1 MVNFQDLIFKLESLG
16 FADVLLPFI
25 LIFTVIFAI
34 LQKTE
39 VLGRGKKNF
48 NVAISFVI
56 SLGVIIPHVLGTY
69 PPSGDVVEIINQALP
84 NVSVVIIGVLMV
96 MLILGIFGKKWPEHN
111 KISSGVLI
119 LAIAVVAYIFGLAA
133 NWWAYM
139 PSWLYWIN
147 NPDTQALL
155 ILILVFGI
163 IVSYITKEDDQNSGI
178 GKSLGDTFEKI
189 GDSMKK

>member
-69 PPSGDVVEIINQALP
+69 PPNSDAVEIINQALP
-84 NVSVVIIGVLMV
+84 NISVVLIAVLMV
-96 MLILGIFGKKWPEHN
+96 MLILGIFGKKWPEHS

-119 LAIAVVAYIFGLAA
+119 LAILIVAYIFGLAA
-133 NWWAYM
+133 DWWAYL
-139 PSWLYWIN
+139 PSWLYWID

-163 IVSYITKEDDQNSGI
+163 IVSYITKEDDSSGGL
-178 GKSLGDTFEKI
+178 GKSLGSAFEKI
-189 GDSMKK
+189 GDSMTK

>member
-69 PPSGDVVEIINQALP
+69 PPNSDAVEIINQALP
-84 NVSVVIIGVLMV
+84 NISIVLIAVLMV
-96 MLILGIFGKKWPEHN
+96 MLILGIFGKKWPEHS

-119 LAIAVVAYIFGLAA
+119 LSILIVAYIFGLAA
-133 NWWAYM
+133 DWWTYL
-139 PSWLYWIN
+139 PTWLYWID

-163 IVSYITKEDDQNSGI
+163 IVSYITKEDDSSGGF
-178 GKSLGDTFEKI
+178 GKSLGSAFEKI

>member
-1 MVNFQDLIFKLESLG
+1 MVSFQDLIFRLEALG

-34 LQKTE
+34 MQKTE
-39 VLGRGKKNF
+39 VLGKGKKNF
-48 NVAISFVI
+48 NVAIAFVI
-56 SLGVIIPHVLGTY
+56 ALGVIIPHVLGTY
-69 PPSGDVVEIINQALP
+69 PPNGDVVEIINQALP
-84 NVSVVIIGVLMV
+84 NVSIVIIGVLMV
-96 MLILGIFGKKWPEHN
+96 MLILGIFGKTWPEHN

-133 NWWAYM
+133 DWWTYL
-139 PSWLYWIN
+139 PTWLYWLN

-163 IVSYITKEDDQNSGI
+163 IVAYITKEDDDSSSF
-178 GKSLGDTFEKI
+178 GKSLGEGFEKI
-189 GDSMKK
+189 GESMKR